1 MTRVEK
7 KQADH
12 WRDFDAIME
21 WHQDH
26 RAYLLEAMDEN
37 TDLRIIQRQFKRR
50 MVAGGRR
57 NRYFRRNRMIEYLYL
72 AIDNP
77 RFRH

>member
-1 MTRVEK
+1 MTRLEK
-7 KQADH
+7 KDADY

-26 RAYLLEAMDEN
+26 RAYLLEAIDEGI
-37 TDLRIIQRQFKRR
+37 DLRIIQRQFKRR
-50 MVAGGRR
+50 WTTQGRR
-57 NRYFRRNRMIEYLYL
+57 NRYFRRTRMVEYMYI

-77 RFRH
+77 RIRL